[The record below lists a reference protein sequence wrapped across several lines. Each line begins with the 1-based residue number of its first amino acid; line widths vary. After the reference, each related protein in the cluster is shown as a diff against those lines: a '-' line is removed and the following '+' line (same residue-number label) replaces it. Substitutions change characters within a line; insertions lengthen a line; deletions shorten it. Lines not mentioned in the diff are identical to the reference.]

1 MLGTPN
7 AYQAY
12 WQFSLNYDH
21 LAWQPVQGHKSVWWM
36 TVRVDIDSLLSSIS
50 AFSMDLKEFKLHTD
64 YSGISEQI
72 KPVPPVSLAAV
83 FNFES
88 NF

>member
-1 MLGTPN
+1 M
-7 AYQAY
+7 
-12 WQFSLNYDH
+12 
-21 LAWQPVQGHKSVWWM
+21 
-36 TVRVDIDSLLSSIS
+36 RVDIDSLLSSIS